1 MSSIIQSK
9 AGGSF
14 FWRLG
19 KKFDFAAERV
29 IPDPLV
35 FCLIFTLMLFVCG
48 ILFTGN
54 GPLEMAQYW
63 YDGIWSQIAFAF
75 QMSFMVV
82 CCAVAARSPQIA
94 SGLNRLARLVGNPIT
109 AVLLLMI
116 FGYLASFINW
126 AFALIITPVLAVAL
140 SKQIRGLHFPMLIAA
155 GYSTMILGQCLSPTG
170 TIFALLASPDHF
182 LVEKIGSI
190 PQTLTTYNPANI
202 VIWVVLAV
210 ITMAVA
216 IMSLPPANEV
226 VEYRV
231 ADDVEADKQASAP
244 EVQSADLTPADRM
257 NGSRLIMWAIGLI
270 GLVMIVSTAVTKG
283 LLNSLTL
290 NFVIFIFLVLNF
302 FLYNTPAKFITAYRD
317 NLKLATD
324 VMIQFPFYGGIAGMM
339 AQSGMAVA
347 VVGFFTAQST
357 AETIPLFTYYATSF
371 VNLFIPSQ
379 GGQWIV
385 QGDIMV
391 DAAKLLGADMNLMIN
406 AFVYG
411 DQATNLLQPLYVIP
425 ALAVVGMR
433 LKDVWGYMAFLWC
446 IWFVVT
452 SVALL
457 IVPRFF

>member
-1 MSSIIQSK
+1 MTAIASK
-9 AGGSF
+9 APQGSF
-14 FWRLG
+14 FWRLS

-35 FCLIFTLMLFVCG
+35 FCLIFTVVLFFCG
-48 ILFTGN
+48 VLLTDSSAID
-54 GPLEMAQYW
+54 MAQYW

-94 SGLNRLARLVGNPIT
+94 AGLNKLARLVRRPVS
-109 AVLLLMI
+109 AVLMLMV
-116 FGYLASFINW
+116 FGYLASFVNW
-126 AFALIITPVLAVAL
+126 AFALIVTPVLAVAL
-140 SKQIRGLHFPMLIAA
+140 SKRIPGLHFPMLIAA

-170 TIFALLASPDHF
+170 TVFALLASPDHF
-182 LVEKIGSI
+182 LAGKIGAI
-190 PQTLTTYNPANI
+190 AQTETTYNPANI

-210 ITMAVA
+210 ITVA
-216 IMSLPPANEV
+216 IAIMALPPAHEV
-226 VEYRV
+226 VEFREET
-231 ADDVEADKQASAP
+231 EARPEAEAGSA
-244 EVQSADLTPADRM
+244 EQSGRSFADRL
-257 NGSRLIMWAIGLI
+257 NGSRLLMWAIGVL
-270 GLVMIVSTAVTKG
+270 GVVMIVNTVATKG
-283 LLNSLTL
+283 LFSSLTL
-290 NFVIFIFLVLNF
+290 NFVIFVFLVLNF
-302 FLYNTPAKFITAYRD
+302 FLYSTPLKFITAYRD

-347 VVGFFTAQST
+347 VVGFFTSLAT
-357 AETIPLFTYYATSF
+357 ADTLPLYTYYATSF

-385 QGDIMV
+385 QGDITV
-391 DAAKLLGADMNLMIN
+391 DAALLLGADLNLVIN

-452 SVALL
+452 SVALVL
-457 IVPRFF
+457 VPKFF

>member
-1 MSSIIQSK
+1 MITDTRQMG
-9 AGGSF
+9 GGSF
-14 FWRLG
+14 LWRLS
-19 KKFDFAAERV
+19 KKFDFAAEKI

-35 FCLIFTLMLFVCG
+35 FCLIFTLVLFVCG
-48 ILFTGN
+48 VLFTGST
-54 GPLEMAQYW
+54 PLDMAQYW

-94 SGLNRLARLVGNPIT
+94 AGLDRLAGLARTPIS
-109 AVLLLMI
+109 AVLLLMV
-116 FGYLASFINW
+116 FGYLASFVNW
-126 AFALIITPVLAVAL
+126 AFALIVTPVLAMAL
-140 SKQIRGLHFPMLIAA
+140 SKRIPGLHFPMLIAA

-170 TIFALLASPDHF
+170 TVFALLASPEHF
-182 LVEKIGSI
+182 LAGKIGVI
-190 PQTLTTYNPANI
+190 PQTETTYNPANI
-202 VIWVVLAV
+202 VIWVILASITVLIAV
-210 ITMAVA
+210 MA
-216 IMSLPPANEV
+216 LPPTHQV
-226 VEYRV
+226 VEFRS
-231 ADDVEADKQASAP
+231 EAAPAPPSAASLDSTG
-244 EVQSADLTPADRM
+244 ESLADRM
-257 NGSRLIMWAIGLI
+257 NGSRLIMWAMGLL
-270 GLVMIVSTAVTKG
+270 GVTMIVYTIVSNG
-283 LLNSLTL
+283 LFSSLTL
-290 NFVIFIFLVLNF
+290 DFVIFVFLILNF
-302 FLYNTPAKFITAYRD
+302 FLYNTPEKFITAYRD

-347 VVGFFTAQST
+347 VVGFFTSLST
-357 AETIPLFTYYATSF
+357 AETMPLYTYYATSF

-385 QGDIMV
+385 QGDMTV
-391 DAAKLLGADMNLMIN
+391 DAAMLLGADLNLVVN

-433 LKDVWGYMAFLWC
+433 LRDVWGYMAFLWC

-457 IVPRFF
+457 VIPRFF

>member
-1 MSSIIQSK
+1 MITDTRQMG
-9 AGGSF
+9 GGSF
-14 FWRLG
+14 LWRLS
-19 KKFDFAAERV
+19 KKFDFAAEKI

-35 FCLIFTLMLFVCG
+35 FCLIFTLVLFVCG
-48 ILFTGN
+48 VLFTGST
-54 GPLEMAQYW
+54 PLDMAQYW

-94 SGLNRLARLVGNPIT
+94 AGLDRLAGLARTPIS
-109 AVLLLMI
+109 AVLLLMV
-116 FGYLASFINW
+116 FGYLASFVNW
-126 AFALIITPVLAVAL
+126 AFALIVTPVLAMAL
-140 SKQIRGLHFPMLIAA
+140 SKRIPGLHFPMLIAA

-170 TIFALLASPDHF
+170 TVFALLASPEHF
-182 LVEKIGSI
+182 LAGKIGVI
-190 PQTLTTYNPANI
+190 PQTETTYNPANI
-202 VIWVVLAV
+202 VIWVILASITVLIAV
-210 ITMAVA
+210 MA
-216 IMSLPPANEV
+216 LPPTHQV
-226 VEYRV
+226 VEFRS
-231 ADDVEADKQASAP
+231 EAAPAPPSAARLDSTG
-244 EVQSADLTPADRM
+244 ESLADRM
-257 NGSRLIMWAIGLI
+257 NGSRLIMWAMGLL
-270 GLVMIVSTAVTKG
+270 GVTMIVYTIVSNG
-283 LLNSLTL
+283 LFSSLTL
-290 NFVIFIFLVLNF
+290 NFVIFVFLILNF
-302 FLYNTPAKFITAYRD
+302 FLYNTPEKFITAYRD

-347 VVGFFTAQST
+347 VVGFFTSLST
-357 AETIPLFTYYATSF
+357 AETMPLYTYYATSF

-385 QGDIMV
+385 QGDMTV
-391 DAAKLLGADMNLMIN
+391 DAAMLLGADLNLVVN

-433 LKDVWGYMAFLWC
+433 LRDVWGYMAFLWC

-457 IVPRFF
+457 VIPRFF

>member
-1 MSSIIQSK
+1 MITDTRQMG
-9 AGGSF
+9 GGSF
-14 FWRLG
+14 LWRLS
-19 KKFDFAAERV
+19 KKFDFAAEKI

-35 FCLIFTLMLFVCG
+35 FCLIFTLILFVCG
-48 ILFTGN
+48 VLFTGST
-54 GPLEMAQYW
+54 PLDMAQYW

-94 SGLNRLARLVGNPIT
+94 AGLDRLAGLARTPIS
-109 AVLLLMI
+109 AVLLLMV
-116 FGYLASFINW
+116 FGYLASFVNW
-126 AFALIITPVLAVAL
+126 AFALIVTPVLAMAL
-140 SKQIRGLHFPMLIAA
+140 SKRIPGLHFPMLIAA

-170 TIFALLASPDHF
+170 TVFALLASPEHF
-182 LVEKIGSI
+182 LAGKIGVI
-190 PQTLTTYNPANI
+190 PQTETTYNPANI
-202 VIWVVLAV
+202 VIWVILASITVLIAV
-210 ITMAVA
+210 MA
-216 IMSLPPANEV
+216 LPPTHQV
-226 VEYRV
+226 VEFRS
-231 ADDVEADKQASAP
+231 EAAPAPPSAARLDSTG
-244 EVQSADLTPADRM
+244 ESLADRM
-257 NGSRLIMWAIGLI
+257 NGSRLIMWAMGLL
-270 GLVMIVSTAVTKG
+270 GVTMIVYTIVSNG
-283 LLNSLTL
+283 LFSSLTL
-290 NFVIFIFLVLNF
+290 NFVIFVFLILNF
-302 FLYNTPAKFITAYRD
+302 FLYNTPEKFITAYRD

-347 VVGFFTAQST
+347 VVGFFTSLST
-357 AETIPLFTYYATSF
+357 AETMPLYTYYATSF

-385 QGDIMV
+385 QGDITV
-391 DAAKLLGADMNLMIN
+391 DAAMLLGADLNLVVN

-433 LKDVWGYMAFLWC
+433 LRDVWGYMAFLWC

-457 IVPRFF
+457 VIPRFF

>member
-1 MSSIIQSK
+1 MHMSTIAQSS
-9 AGGSF
+9 ARGSF

-35 FCLIFTLMLFVCG
+35 FCLIFTLALFVCG
-48 ILFTGN
+48 VLFTDN
-54 GPLEMAQYW
+54 TSFEMAQYW

-82 CCAVAARSPQIA
+82 CCAVAARSTQIA
-94 SGLNRLARLVGNPIT
+94 WGLNRLARLVGSPIS
-109 AVLLLMI
+109 AVLLLML
-116 FGYLASFINW
+116 FGYVASFINW

-140 SKQIRGLHFPMLIAA
+140 SKQIKGLHFPMLIAA

-170 TIFALLASPDHF
+170 TVFALLASPDHF
-182 LVEKIGSI
+182 LVEKMGSI

-202 VIWVVLAV
+202 AIWIILAV
-210 ITMAVA
+210 ITVAVA
-216 IMSLPPANEV
+216 IMSLPPAHEV
-226 VEYRV
+226 VEYN
-231 ADDVEADKQASAP
+231 ADSPQAPSPPVEQIPAA
-244 EVQSADLTPADRM
+244 ERTPADRM
-257 NGSRLIMWAIGLI
+257 NGSRLIMWAIGVI
-270 GLVMIVSTAVTKG
+270 GLIMIVSTIASKG
-283 LLNSLTL
+283 LFNALTL
-290 NFVIFIFLVLNF
+290 NFVIFVFLVLNF
-302 FLYNTPAKFITAYRD
+302 FLYGTPLKFITAYRD

-347 VVGFFTAQST
+347 VVQFFTSQST
-357 AETIPLFTYYATSF
+357 ADTLPLFTYYASSF

-385 QGDIMV
+385 QGEIIV
-391 DAAKLLGADMNLMIN
+391 DAAKWVGADINLMVN

-411 DQATNLLQPLYVIP
+411 DQGTNLLQPLYVIP

-452 SVALL
+452 SIALL
-457 IVPRFF
+457 VVPKFF

>member
-1 MSSIIQSK
+1 MTTISSKPGQ
-9 AGGSF
+9 GSF
-14 FWRLG
+14 LWRLS

-35 FCLIFTLMLFVCG
+35 FCLIFTVVLFFCG
-48 ILFTGN
+48 VLFTDRSSID
-54 GPLEMAQYW
+54 MAQYW

-94 SGLNRLARLVGNPIT
+94 TALNKLALLVRRPVS
-109 AVLLLMI
+109 AVLLLMV
-116 FGYLASFINW
+116 FGYIASFVNW
-126 AFALIITPVLAVAL
+126 AFALIVTPVLAVAL
-140 SKQIRGLHFPMLIAA
+140 SKRIAGLHFPMLIAA

-170 TIFALLASPDHF
+170 TVFALLASPDHF
-182 LVEKIGSI
+182 LVEKIGLL
-190 PQTLTTYNPANI
+190 PQTQTTYNVANV
-202 VIWVVLAV
+202 VIWSMLAIITVV
-210 ITMAVA
+210 IA
-216 IMSLPPANEV
+216 IMALPPSHEV
-226 VEYRV
+226 VEFR
-231 ADDVEADKQASAP
+231 DDSQAQP
-244 EVQSADLTPADRM
+244 EQDALSEPTEPSFADRL
-257 NGSRLIMWAIGLI
+257 NGSRLLMWGIGAL
-270 GLVMIVSTAVTKG
+270 GLVMIANTIITKG
-283 LLNSLTL
+283 LFSSLSL
-290 NFVIFIFLVLNF
+290 NFVIFVFLVLNF
-302 FLYNTPAKFITAYRD
+302 FLYNTPQRFITAYRE

-347 VVGFFTAQST
+347 VVGFFTSLAT
-357 AETIPLFTYYATSF
+357 AETLPLFTYYATSF

-385 QGDIMV
+385 QGDITV
-391 DAAKLLGADMNLMIN
+391 DAAVQLGADLSLVIN

-452 SVALL
+452 SAALL
-457 IVPRFF
+457 IVPKLF